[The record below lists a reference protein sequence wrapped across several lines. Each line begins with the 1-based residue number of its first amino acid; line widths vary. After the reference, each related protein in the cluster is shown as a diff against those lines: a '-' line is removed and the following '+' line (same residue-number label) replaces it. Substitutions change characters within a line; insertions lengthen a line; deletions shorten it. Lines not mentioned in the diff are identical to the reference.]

1 MELLHTNFEKTVIT
15 TAEEVEFKLDLNRF
29 MDLAD
34 TMHRKYINVT
44 NTADVDRWTV
54 EVVQERALLHE
65 TAQRENSPEESSEDI
80 EAVDS
85 TVEEV

>member
-54 EVVQERALLHE
+54 EVVQERASLYE
-65 TAQRENSPEESSEDI
+65 NTQREDSAKESNEDI
-80 EAVDS
+80 EAADS